1 VDLERGSITWNSV
14 EEAVDLLPDRQ
25 RYVWINELNECI
37 SSCAKP
43 KSQRLFMKYNIRGS

>member
-25 RYVWINELNECI
+25 RYV
-37 SSCAKP
+37 
-43 KSQRLFMKYNIRGS
+43 